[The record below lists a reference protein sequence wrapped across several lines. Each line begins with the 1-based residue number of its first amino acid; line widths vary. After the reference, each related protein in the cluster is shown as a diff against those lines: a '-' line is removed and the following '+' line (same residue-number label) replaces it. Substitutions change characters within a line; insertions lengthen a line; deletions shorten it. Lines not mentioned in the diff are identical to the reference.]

1 MNFNTTLGRKNKT
14 DCMRIIEFKY
24 LFFNIIKRELEKI
37 GCSGKLYKKISQL
50 TRYYQQMN
58 IVNDS
63 FINYVK
69 KKKVSLDLHRN
80 DIKVLALRGS
90 NADYGFYPDYIKG
103 AFNLGLTSSDLY
115 ITYQMYINYL
125 KDLPNLETIV
135 VYYSISACGLNLS
148 KTVERY
154 IQVVYDY
161 YFNIQPQENTD
172 FDKKRVRYVKSM
184 CEHSSKIEMD
194 TEYWGYETKTD
205 FLNISAAQRVK
216 THMREN
222 RREPTQLLWLE
233 KLSQAID
240 GDRKHLIIVITPFRS
255 DYKQALGDEMVF
267 EKLFNIKFPNSTKI
281 LDFYDSPIFN
291 DSDMGDTDHL
301 NEQGAKRLTLEIKKH
316 LYNLFSHG
324 R

>member
-1 MNFNTTLGRKNKT
+1 MGVKNKA

-24 LFFNIIKRELEKI
+24 LFFNKIKRELEKI
-37 GCSGKLYKKISQL
+37 GCNGKLYKVISKL
-50 TRYYQQMN
+50 TRHYQQMR
-58 IVNDS
+58 IVNAS

-69 KKKVSLDLHRN
+69 KKKAGLNLHRN

-90 NADYGFYPDYIKG
+90 NADYGFYPDYIEG

-115 ITYQMYINYL
+115 ITYQMYINCL

-135 VYYSISACGLNLS
+135 IYYSISACGLNLS

-161 YFNIQPQENTD
+161 YFNIQPLENTD
-172 FDKKRVRYVKSM
+172 FDEKRVGYVKNM
-184 CEHSSKIEMD
+184 CKYTSKIEID
-194 TEYWGYETKTD
+194 AEYWGYETKTG

-222 RREPTQLLWLE
+222 QREPTQLSWLE

-240 GDRKHLIIVITPFRS
+240 GDGKHLIIVITPFRS
-255 DYKQALGDEMVF
+255 DYKQALGNEMVF

-301 NEQGAKRLTLEIKKH
+301 NEQGAKKLTLEIKKM
-316 LYNLFSHG
+316 LV
-324 R
+324 